1 MATLGSRKSHKL
13 PQEGRAPCLQLLEK
27 QHVGDAGHLSGQSHQ
42 TTAAQRAHP
51 HPALVETAKHF
62 NEETDFPLS
71 NSQKVQ
77 TLKTG
82 VFLFVFLLSSK
93 WFGNGMSFLTPGN
106 SQANVNNQ
114 CSILK
119 KASKGQ
125 EEEREGEGN
134 YSGKSLFKKEKK
146 VY

>member
-42 TTAAQRAHP
+42 TTAAQKAHP
-51 HPALVETAKHF
+51 HPALVEMAKHF

-82 VFLFVFLLSSK
+82 FFCLFFCCPPNGLGMECLSLPLEIHK
-93 WFGNGMSFLTPGN
+93 QMSTINAAYLRK
-106 SQANVNNQ
+106 QAKGR
-114 CSILK
+114 K
-119 KASKGQ
+119 KRGR
-125 EEEREGEGN
+125 ERAII
-134 YSGKSLFKKEKK
+134 
-146 VY
+146 